1 MEANNLP
8 AKKPEQAPEKPE
20 GGDKPESRLGWW
32 MGWVVGPGLLIL
44 GIFGAGVALGAN
56 RPDGWYASATMWLFG

>member
-1 MEANNLP
+1 MEASNLP
-8 AKKPEQAPEKPE
+8 AKKPEQAAEAVEGEK
-20 GGDKPESRLGWW
+20 KESRLTWW